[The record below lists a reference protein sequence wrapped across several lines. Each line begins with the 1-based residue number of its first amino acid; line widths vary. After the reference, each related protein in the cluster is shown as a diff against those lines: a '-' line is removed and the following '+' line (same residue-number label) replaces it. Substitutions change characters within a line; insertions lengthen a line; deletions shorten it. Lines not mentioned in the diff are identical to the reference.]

1 MLYTTTLPKLT
12 HESLKTTDF
21 SNDDILEIIRNV
33 KPNEA
38 HGYDMISIRVMKICD
53 DSVCKPLKFF
63 VLFRKWKVLRWI
75 EKSKW
80 GSRSKSLRGY
90 FMVESLTF
98 LQQKNLTSDNQS
110 DFKQDDSCINQFFL
124 SSIKFVNILMIIFK
138 PELV

>member
-1 MLYTTTLPKLT
+1 MLYSTTLPKLT
-12 HESLKTTDF
+12 HESLTTTYF
-21 SNDDILEIIRNV
+21 SNDDVLEIIRNV
-33 KPNEA
+33 KPYEA

-80 GSRSKSLRGY
+80 GSRSKSLRSY

-98 LQQKNLTSDNQS
+98 LQQKNLTPDNQS